1 MAPPLED
8 DDFLP
13 DILLRLSRRTTP
25 RASSGPPP
33 SARPGAAF
41 SGRPA
46 AATARA
52 LHGPRAPVFGV
63 LHNPTN
69 GELDLFVPPTASSS
83 FRPYVGDDRRHRH
96 IIECRHRR
104 VLLYDF
110 AFPNSTCGGPGYF
123 VWDPITGEQHRIPN
137 VMGLR
142 RRNPEKKRRWD
153 AHASFY
159 SSDTGEWSLDHVC
172 IHLDRLRAGG
182 VYTSRTTGRAAAHV
196 VGDSLY
202 FVGKSGVLLRY
213 RYGRL
218 LVIDS
223 DVLSVIQPPPDAKRR
238 LRLGYTVFMASPENE
253 LLSRPLVDA
262 IKAEL
267 ERLFL
272 DKVSFRLAMF
282 RPFVGEVLVG
292 KISGYDEKGLHGELF
307 IFLLTFKEFIFL
319 LTFKE
324 LVGWQTLL
332 SDSYLA
338 CLIIPFLL

>member
-33 SARPGAAF
+33 SARPGAA
-41 SGRPA
+41 SSLTRYIELLRPA
-46 AATARA
+46 GGRHRARA
-52 LHGPRAPVFGV
+52 PRPKGPRVRR
-63 LHNPTN
+63 
-69 GELDLFVPPTASSS
+69 PPQPDQRRAGPL
-83 FRPYVGDDRRHRH
+83 RPAD
-96 IIECRHRR
+96 R
-104 VLLYDF
+104 VLLL
-110 AFPNSTCGGPGYF
+110 PP
-123 VWDPITGEQHRIPN
+123 
-137 VMGLR
+137 
-142 RRNPEKKRRWD
+142 NPEKKRRWD

-282 RPFVGEVLVG
+282 RPFVGEVLVV
-292 KISGYDEKGLHGELF
+292 KISGYDEKGLHVSLDFFSDICIPGHLMQYGTASSNYYNRQYARAKRYSAILF
-307 IFLLTFKEFIFL
+307 
-319 LTFKE
+319 
-324 LVGWQTLL
+324 
-332 SDSYLA
+332 
-338 CLIIPFLL
+338 CL